1 LLIFQKRQPG
11 KDGLPLFLFNFKS
24 TICHISMFPRPLYA
38 ILLVV
43 SACRPTAKDPAAL
56 LPVYDTAIVPAVDS
70 GIVAVPYDRVADS
83 LRTVHLR
90 DSFYARPTVKRFVTD
105 VQGNA
110 LLKLAAWCTDTL
122 PVHRTTLVFTEKEDR
137 LYNKEQLPIQIK
149 YTYRH
154 PAYTITLTN
163 NRPDEYHTRNITI
176 NGKPV
181 RPGIELDVSLM
192 GEEWIQHLSLD
203 NTGFTELTIGGQKW
217 LLLEGGIEKC
227 NGIGCGVRYFILY
240 DPLQKRGVAV
250 QQFRMEFLII
260 GYNKISKQP
269 ELVVMDD
276 ADYNAFLQLKN
287 CSGTLYTITPSGKI
301 KAVRD
306 RHALPRNFVGYYP
319 YNDKDTSEYI
329 CIRQHNMRK

>member
-1 LLIFQKRQPG
+1 MGCR
-11 KDGLPLFLFNFKS
+11 FLFNFSKINS
-24 TICHISMFPRPLYA
+24 FISMLSRTPW
-38 ILLVV
+38 LLLLFVPACLQPDKP
-43 SACRPTAKDPAAL
+43 SANI
-56 LPVYDTAIVPAVDS
+56 LPVTDTAIVPAMDS
-70 GIVAVPYDRVADS
+70 AIGAIPYDRVADS

-90 DSFYARPTVKRFVTD
+90 DSFYAHPVVKRFVTD

-137 LYNKEQLPIQIK
+137 LYNKEQLPVQIK

-192 GEEWIQHLSLD
+192 DGDWINNLSLD
-203 NTGFTELTIGGQKW
+203 RYSFTSLNIGGQNW

-240 DPLQKRGVAV
+240 DPLLKRGVAV
-250 QQFRMEFLII
+250 QQFRMAFLII
-260 GYNKISKQP
+260 GYNKTSKRP
-269 ELVVMDD
+269 ELVIMDD
-276 ADYNAFLQLKN
+276 ADYNAWMQLLN
-287 CSGTLYTITPSGKI
+287 CSGTLYTITPQAKI
-301 KAVRD
+301 KAIKD